1 MVVEVTEMN
10 VPCIYAET
18 MIRMKIEGI
27 EEESRN
33 GTVLTCEDLF
43 VLSLLDPQER
53 VLFDPV
59 RDANPFFH
67 VMEFIWMMAG
77 SNDVNWITRFNS
89 NYRRYADGDIVH
101 GAYGHRWRNHF
112 GDINQLTGVIDL
124 IKGDR
129 TTRRAVLGMWD
140 PRVDLEPHNDL
151 PCNTHAYFRIDSD
164 DRINMTIC
172 SRSND
177 ILWGM
182 LGANVVHMTMLLELI
197 AHGVEED
204 MGMYQVV
211 SNNAHVYTGLEKY
224 EQLINTRDPVD
235 RYQSHAVSPIQLLTA
250 REKVEDFLQDAY
262 EFVHHN
268 SGAAR
273 TKWFQNVAWPMR
285 HAWEDKEQRTEWIKK
300 IQAEDWQLAC
310 SEWTARRAG
319 SSTVPQVI

>member
-1 MVVEVTEMN
+1 MN

-18 MIRMKIEGI
+18 MIRMKLEGI
-27 EEESRN
+27 DEESRN
-33 GTVLTCEDLF
+33 GTVLTCEDIF

-77 SNDVNWITRFNS
+77 SNDVNWIARFNS

-101 GAYGHRWRNHF
+101 GAYGHRWKHHF
-112 GDINQLTGVIDL
+112 GDVNQLTKVIDL
-124 IKGDR
+124 LKRDR
-129 TTRRAVLGMWD
+129 KSRRGVLGMWD

-182 LGANVVHMTMLLELI
+182 LGANVVHMTLLHELI
-197 AHGVEED
+197 ARGVDED

-211 SNNAHVYTGLEKY
+211 SNNAHIYKGLEKY
-224 EQLINTRDPVD
+224 EQIINTRDPVD
-235 RYQSHAVSPIQLLTA
+235 PYHSKGVNPMPLLVGKET
-250 REKVEDFLQDAY
+250 VVNFLTDAY
-262 EFVHHN
+262 EFVYH
-268 SGAAR
+268 GGMDLK
-273 TKWFQNVAWPMR
+273 TKWFKEVAWPMR
-285 HAWEDKEQRTEWIKK
+285 LAWEDREHRAHWIQR

-310 SEWTARRAG
+310 AEWTARRAG
-319 SSTVPQVI
+319 SSTVPQVL